1 MGTGLHLSETSRP
14 AGSLKMSDA
23 DQLVYWAES
32 QMPRIVGAAY
42 DRIIERIPLYGRADP
57 LLQKDL
63 QRSIED
69 NLRAAVNAINQC
81 HDSLQ
86 LTAPHKTGRRRAQQ
100 GIPLAEILQANHFS
114 FGILWDALVE
124 AAKPGGDCEAP
135 EAIFEVATWLWSVAD
150 AHASALT
157 DSYRAASAELLAEEG
172 RRRSALVESLL
183 AGRPSPDC
191 SSWEMATLLGLAPD
205 ADLIVVAVDKRNPAG
220 GDLADIER
228 KLADQGIVSG
238 WQLTPTLQLGVVSL
252 HSEQHEAA
260 LGVLTS
266 SAVRAGVSPRYRA
279 VAETPRALQLA
290 RTALSTVRPGQT
302 EVREFNS
309 SPLAALLACEPNEG
323 RRLAYEV
330 LRGVLDL
337 PAADRSMMLDTL
349 VAYFDNEGSAERA
362 AEQLYCH
369 SNTVRYRLR
378 RVHELTGRSLKDPL
392 CVAELVSAVFSL
404 RMCKLFTASS
414 SLA

>member
-1 MGTGLHLSETSRP
+1 
-14 AGSLKMSDA
+14 
-23 DQLVYWAES
+23 
-32 QMPRIVGAAY
+32 MPRIVIDAF
-42 DRIIERIPLYGRADP
+42 DRIIERIPLYERAEP
-57 LLQKDL
+57 HLQAEL
-63 QRSIED
+63 RRSIED
-69 NLRAAVNAINQC
+69 NLRAAVNAINQRQ
-81 HDSLQ
+81 DTLQ
-86 LTAPHKTGRRRAQQ
+86 LTAPHETGRRRAQQ

-114 FGILWDALVE
+114 FGVLWDALVE
-124 AAKPGGDCEAP
+124 AARPGGDCEAP
-135 EAIFEVATWLWSVAD
+135 EAIFAVATWLWSVAD

-157 DSYRAASAELLAEEG
+157 EAYRAASAELLAEEG

-205 ADLIVVAVDKRNPAG
+205 ADLIVVAVDNRNSAG
-220 GDLADIER
+220 GDLANLER
-228 KLADQGIVSG
+228 TLADQGIVSG

-260 LGVLTS
+260 LGVLTGF
-266 SAVRAGVSPRYRA
+266 AVRAGVSPRYRSL
-279 VAETPRALQLA
+279 AETPRALQLA
-290 RTALSTVRPGQT
+290 RTALSTVRPGQA

-330 LRGVLDL
+330 LSGVLEL

-349 VAYFDNEGSAERA
+349 IAYFDNEGSAERA

-404 RMCKLFTASS
+404 RMCKLYKAGS
-414 SLA
+414 

>member
-1 MGTGLHLSETSRP
+1 MGTGLHLSEMSWP
-14 AGSLKMSDA
+14 AGALTMSDA
-23 DQLVYWAES
+23 DQLVYWADS
-32 QMPRIVGAAY
+32 QMPRIVRDAHNM
-42 DRIIERIPLYGRADP
+42 ILERIPLYERADP

-63 QRSIED
+63 HRSIED
-69 NLRAAVNAINQC
+69 NLRAAVNEMHQC
-81 HDSLQ
+81 HDALQ
-86 LTAPHKTGRRRAQQ
+86 MTAPHETGRRRAQQ
-100 GIPLAEILQANHFS
+100 GIPLAEILQANHLS
-114 FGILWDALVE
+114 FGVLWDALVE
-124 AAKPGGDCEAP
+124 AARSGGDCGAP
-135 EAIFEVATWLWSVAD
+135 EAIFAVATRLWSVAD

-191 SSWEMATLLGLAPD
+191 SSWEMATLLGLAPG
-205 ADLIVVAVDKRNPAG
+205 ADLIVVAVDKRHQAG
-220 GDLADIER
+220 GDLADVER

-252 HSEQHEAA
+252 HSEQHETA
-260 LGVLTS
+260 LGVLRS
-266 SAVRAGVSPRYRA
+266 IAVRAGVSPPYRA
-279 VAETPRALQLA
+279 LSETPRALQLA
-290 RTALSTVRPGQT
+290 RTALSTLRPGQT

-330 LRGVLDL
+330 LSGVLEL
-337 PAADRSMMLDTL
+337 PAADRSMILDTL

-404 RMCKLFTASS
+404 RMCKLYTASS
-414 SLA
+414 SIA

>member
-1 MGTGLHLSETSRP
+1 MSRP
-14 AGSLKMSDA
+14 TGALTSSDA
-23 DQLVYWAES
+23 NQLVTWAEA
-32 QMPRIVGAAY
+32 QMPRIVTDAF
-42 DRIIERIPLYGRADP
+42 DRIVERIPLYERAEP
-57 LLQKDL
+57 HLRAEVR
-63 QRSIED
+63 RSIEG
-69 NLRAAVNAINQC
+69 NLRAAVNAINQRQ
-81 HDSLQ
+81 DTLQ
-86 LTAPHKTGRRRAQQ
+86 LTAPHETGRRRAQQ

-114 FGILWDALVE
+114 FGVLWDALVE
-124 AAKPGGDCEAP
+124 AARPGGDCEAP
-135 EAIFEVATWLWSVAD
+135 EAIFAVATWLWSVAD

-157 DSYRAASAELLAEEG
+157 ESYRAASAELLAEEG

-205 ADLIVVAVDKRNPAG
+205 ADLIVVAVDNRNSASR
-220 GDLADIER
+220 DLANLER
-228 KLADQGIVSG
+228 TFADQGIVSG

-260 LGVLTS
+260 LGVLTGI
-266 SAVRAGVSPRYRA
+266 AVRAGVSPPYRSL
-279 VAETPRALQLA
+279 AETPRALQLA

-330 LRGVLDL
+330 LSGVLEL

-404 RMCKLFTASS
+404 RMCKLYTASS
-414 SLA
+414 SIV